1 MNAAESDALVPRIGR
16 AIRDRR
22 KASGLTLTQLAQ
34 RAEISVSHLSN
45 IETGQSI
52 ASLPLLSKVASA
64 LGIGMAELTRDENR
78 LVAHSGRFPTRGD
91 DWRILSHDDLETRIA
106 AGDFSAGDELV
117 FPLPLEGRD
126 CFLTVLSG
134 AVTVVV
140 DGIEHELEQGDA
152 IDARSAAA
160 VSLVVVADAR
170 VVCST
175 SPSSRD
181 AGYAG

>member
-1 MNAAESDALVPRIGR
+1 MNAPESDALVPRIGR

-34 RAEISVSHLSN
+34 QAEISVSHLSN

-64 LGIGMAELTRDENR
+64 LGISMAELTRDENR
-78 LVAHSGRFPTRGD
+78 LVAHSGRLPTPGEH
-91 DWRILSHDDLETRIA
+91 WRILSHDDLETRIA
-106 AGDFSAGDELV
+106 AGDFAAGAELA
-117 FPLPLEGRD
+117 FPFPLEGRD

-134 AVTVVV
+134 AVKVTV
-140 DGIEHELEQGDA
+140 DGGEYSLGQGDA
-152 IDARSAAA
+152 IDARSAAI
-160 VSLVVVADAR
+160 LTIVVADDAR

-181 AGYAG
+181 TGISG